1 MAISS
6 TATTQLKSFLTDCTK
21 SDRRVSGDQ
30 HLSLTK
36 ANPQLGGLE
45 NVRIYICLVQQVPK
59 REPKMA
65 THNMRKKAM
74 KRIKRKRTRKG
85 NPEQEA
91 AWENDKEV
99 KAREERHREKEI
111 KMKK

>member
-1 MAISS
+1 
-6 TATTQLKSFLTDCTK
+6 
-21 SDRRVSGDQ
+21 
-30 HLSLTK
+30 
-36 ANPQLGGLE
+36 
-45 NVRIYICLVQQVPK
+45 
-59 REPKMA
+59 MA